1 MVCEEP
7 VVDSLYSEPPTDGY
21 NRCPQLAQALS
32 ATRKVDYSG
41 GRRLHTW
48 AAEAGFEI
56 VDVRAYQPHYVTGPH
71 KGFWSWTME
80 AAGPSLVAVSVAAKK
95 GASLAVEREPG
106 VGLRS
111 GRRWAQEWRGS

>member
-1 MVCEEP
+1 M
-7 VVDSLYSEPPTDGY
+7 
-21 NRCPQLAQALS
+21 
-32 ATRKVDYSG
+32 DYSG

-80 AAGPSLVAVSVAAKK
+80 AAGPSLVADAILTEEDLNRVPIAMRGADGDPGIMVAGHRNHQLIA
-95 GASLAVEREPG
+95 
-106 VGLRS
+106 
-111 GRRWAQEWRGS
+111 RRPC